1 MRINKIELCN
11 FGSYAGIN
19 TFEIQNS
26 RSKKRNIVLIG
37 GKNGAGKTTLFD
49 GIKLCLYGHKAEGF
63 QTINAFYRKDVKK
76 IFNDMSKFESG
87 SECYIK
93 LSFEISNGQ
102 DEDIY
107 EIKRSWNIYSG
118 LLDEFERFEV
128 IKNRKILSEEELGD
142 FDNFLMNLIP
152 PELFELFFFD
162 GEQIADFFL
171 DENGNERLKNAFMI
185 LCGYDTFDIMEKNFK
200 RLLFGKKVTNGQVE
214 INYSTAKDAVQQLE
228 NEIANN
234 KVRLKDL
241 KDEFDALNSEIAT
254 SDKRYK
260 QGGGVLY
267 EEWNEKF
274 LKIKEEER
282 LREDRNGYLKRMAN
296 DFIPYIIVKD
306 NLEKLKSQLQNEHDK
321 QQMEALQKSL
331 KLLLPNVM
339 KKVYDRLDWKS
350 DDELT
355 DLVIEEFDAE
365 IFNKELD
372 KIDNILCASNEDF
385 DSLIRA
391 INIYLSVEKEE
402 IVNAQNDVKESIIRS
417 QKLREEIEKCNIEGI
432 QTYIDKKTSLL
443 ETKSQVSVQMQNET
457 DEIESLARRYD
468 EAIQI
473 LKREEKKFEDEVK
486 TQSIGDLAERS
497 IAFLDSLQK
506 KLYVN
511 EIAKVEILFIEKIK
525 ELARKSNFIDEIK
538 IDNDFNIHIY
548 KNITFNSKKVCK
560 RIHEIGNAEYLNEYG
575 QTHCQS
581 ILNVTKTSNLDE
593 FVIQYGKTN
602 EDFSVLQ
609 EIDKSR
615 LSKGEKQVFIMALY
629 WSFMHLNQHEV
640 PFIIDTPFARID
652 SEHRTNIT
660 RKFFMDLN
668 GQVFIFSTNEEINGE
683 HLKIMD
689 KNIQSTFLLENTD
702 NRRTNVIENKY
713 FGE

>member
-1 MRINKIELCN
+1 MEYTFSESEFKKNLKVKNKEDVSADSVQLLHIPDKKFKLFPYKATGKSSSPIVYEMEEVISSFFKLILDIE
-11 FGSYAGIN
+11 
-19 TFEIQNS
+19 TDEIEYH
-26 RSKKRNIVLIG
+26 
-37 GKNGAGKTTLFD
+37 
-49 GIKLCLYGHKAEGF
+49 KLCD
-63 QTINAFYRKDVKK
+63 TILN
-76 IFNDMSKFESG
+76 
-87 SECYIK
+87 K
-93 LSFEISNGQ
+93 LE
-102 DEDIY
+102 
-107 EIKRSWNIYSG
+107 
-118 LLDEFERFEV
+118 
-128 IKNRKILSEEELGD
+128 
-142 FDNFLMNLIP
+142 
-152 PELFELFFFD
+152 
-162 GEQIADFFL
+162 
-171 DENGNERLKNAFMI
+171 
-185 LCGYDTFDIMEKNFK
+185 
-200 RLLFGKKVTNGQVE
+200 
-214 INYSTAKDAVQQLE
+214 
-228 NEIANN
+228 
-234 KVRLKDL
+234 
-241 KDEFDALNSEIAT
+241 
-254 SDKRYK
+254 
-260 QGGGVLY
+260 
-267 EEWNEKF
+267 
-274 LKIKEEER
+274 
-282 LREDRNGYLKRMAN
+282 
-296 DFIPYIIVKD
+296 
-306 NLEKLKSQLQNEHDK
+306 
-321 QQMEALQKSL
+321 
-331 KLLLPNVM
+331 
-339 KKVYDRLDWKS
+339 
-350 DDELT
+350 
-355 DLVIEEFDAE
+355 
-365 IFNKELD
+365 
-372 KIDNILCASNEDF
+372 ASNE

-615 LSKGEKQVFIMALY
+615 LSKGEKQVF
-629 WSFMHLNQHEV
+629 
-640 PFIIDTPFARID
+640 
-652 SEHRTNIT
+652 
-660 RKFFMDLN
+660 
-668 GQVFIFSTNEEINGE
+668 
-683 HLKIMD
+683 KIGRA
-689 KNIQSTFLLENTD
+689 SCRE
-702 NRRTNVIENKY
+702 RV
-713 FGE
+713 